1 MEPEFWLERWRRGKT
16 GFHQTRVTPLLAKY
30 WPRLGL
36 PAACRVLVPLCG
48 KTIDMVWLAEQGH
61 QVLGVE
67 LSPLAI
73 EQFFDEHQLTP
84 ETHESP
90 EGVHYRNGRIEV
102 ICGDIF
108 GLRADTLAGCA
119 GVYDRAALVA
129 LPPAMRQQYADVVY
143 GGLPHGYRGLL
154 LTLDY
159 NQQQMDGPPFAVN
172 EAEVRRLFHTGI
184 VVQCID
190 NRDILD
196 KEPKFKEKGLDRLDT
211 LVFEL
216 TGERP

>member
-1 MEPEFWLERWRRGKT
+1 MEPEFWLERWRQGKT

-36 PAACRVLVPLCG
+36 PAGSRVLVPLCG
-48 KTIDMVWLAEQGH
+48 KTIDMIWLAEQGH

-73 EQFFDEHQLTP
+73 EQFFEEHGLTP
-84 ETHESP
+84 EQHESS
-90 EGVHYRNGRIEV
+90 EGVHYRSGPIEV

-108 GLRADTLAGCA
+108 GLRSETLAACT

-129 LPPAMRQQYADVVY
+129 LPPSMRQRYADVVY

-172 EAEVRRLFHTGI
+172 EAEVMRLFHTGTR
-184 VVQCID
+184 VQCID
-190 NRDILD
+190 NRPILD

-211 LVFEL
+211 LVFDL
-216 TGERP
+216 TGDRP

>member
-1 MEPEFWLERWRRGKT
+1 MQPDFWLERWREGKT

-30 WPRLGL
+30 WPRLAL
-36 PAACRVLVPLCG
+36 PEGSRVLVPLCG
-48 KTIDMVWLAEQGH
+48 KTIDMLWLAEQGH

-67 LSPLAI
+67 LSPLAV
-73 EQFFDEHQLTP
+73 EQFFSEHQLQP
-84 ETHESP
+84 ERHQSA
-90 EGVHYRNGRIEV
+90 EGTHYRSGRIDI

-108 GLRADTLAGCA
+108 TLDTATLASCA

-129 LPPAMRQQYADVVY
+129 LPEPMRQRYTDVVY
-143 GGLPHGYRGLL
+143 GGLPDGYRGLL

-172 EAEVRRLFHTGI
+172 EAEVRRLFQSRTQ
-184 VVQCID
+184 VDCID
-190 NRDILD
+190 NRAILD
-196 KEPKFKEKGLDRLDT
+196 KEPKFKERGLDRLDT

-216 TGERP
+216 TGKRR